1 VPAEAVV
8 EAEPER
14 FRIATCETKGM
25 QDFAKTRLMI
35 LGMGALVQLVASTGC
50 APKYDDVKAFVQA
63 HNHDVVDATHRAKPT
78 DLVVIASA
86 TCPEVDGV
94 NSRINPDGTIMLR
107 LLGPVKV
114 SMLTEQE
121 IAAKMEKLLARYYV
135 DPKVEVR
142 LVTPTSRCIYVFGQ
156 VTFNGPKPFTG
167 NDTLL
172 TVLANARP
180 NLIAWGEM
188 VRVIRPSA
196 DPNEVREITI
206 DVTRMIQKGDLR
218 NNLLLQEGD
227 IVYVPPT
234 PLGWVG
240 LRVQELLYPA
250 VPLLNAYAFPANAN
264 NTLRTYTD
272 YNWSDGTGANTELYY
287 GYGVRPYIN
296 EGW

>member
-1 VPAEAVV
+1 
-8 EAEPER
+8 
-14 FRIATCETKGM
+14 M
-25 QDFAKTRLMI
+25 QDSVNIRLAI
-35 LGMGALVQLVASTGC
+35 LGMGAVVQAVTSAGC

-63 HNHDVVDATHRAKPT
+63 HNHDVVDATHRARPT
-78 DLVVIASA
+78 DMVVIASA
-86 TCPEVDGV
+86 TCPEVD
-94 NSRINPDGTIMLR
+94 NINTRINPDGTIMLR

-121 IAAKMEKLLARYYV
+121 IAAKMEKLLTRYYV

-142 LVTPTSRCIYVFGQ
+142 LITPTSRCIYVFGQ
-156 VTFNGPKPFTG
+156 VTFNGPRPFTG

-188 VRVIRPSA
+188 VRVVRPSA
-196 DPNEVREITI
+196 NPDEVREISI
-206 DVTRMIQKGDLR
+206 DVTRMIEKGDLR

-240 LRVQELLYPA
+240 LRLQELLYPTI
-250 VPLLNAYAFPANAN
+250 PLLNAYAFPANAN
-264 NTLRTYTD
+264 NTMRTYTD
-272 YNWSDGTGANTELYY
+272 YDWSSGADSNTELYYY
-287 GYGVRPYIN
+287 GYGVRSYYN

>member
-1 VPAEAVV
+1 MT
-8 EAEPER
+8 R
-14 FRIATCETKGM
+14 TLKIGSRETISM
-25 QDFAKTRLMI
+25 QDSVKTRLVI
-35 LGMGALVQLVASTGC
+35 LGIGAVAQTVASAGC

-63 HNHDVVDATHRAKPT
+63 HNHDVVDASHRAKPT
-78 DLVVIASA
+78 DVVVIASA
-86 TCPEVDGV
+86 TCPEVD
-94 NSRINPDGTIMLR
+94 SASARINSDGTIMLR

-121 IAAKMEKLLARYYV
+121 IAAKIEKLLTRYYV
-135 DPKVEVR
+135 DPKAEVR
-142 LVTPTSRCIYVFGQ
+142 LITPTSRCIYVFGQ
-156 VTFNGPKPFTG
+156 VNLNGPKPFTG

-206 DVTRMIQKGDLR
+206 DVTRMMNEGDLR

-240 LRVQELLYPA
+240 LRVQELLYPTL
-250 VPLLNAYAFPANAN
+250 PLLNAYAFPANAN
-264 NTLRTYTD
+264 NTLQTYTD
-272 YNWSDGTGANTELYY
+272 YDWNTGTGSSTGLQY
-287 GYGVRPYIN
+287 GYGMGGVYGN
-296 EGW
+296 QGW